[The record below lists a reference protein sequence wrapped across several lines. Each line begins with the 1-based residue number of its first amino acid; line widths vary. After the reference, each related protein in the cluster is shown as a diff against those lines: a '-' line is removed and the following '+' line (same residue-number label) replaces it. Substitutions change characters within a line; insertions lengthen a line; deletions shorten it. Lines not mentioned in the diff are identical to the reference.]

1 MVIEKRIKL
10 GNSVFLLGVEIR
22 YRKQSLVKKDGTYF
36 DMGDFSTL
44 ILDVE
49 KNYQGSLDYD
59 KNIGYMNDIIYLYDR
74 FPFVNYIKD
83 ITYDKTSGEV
93 VQIGCISREEIVDYI
108 NDNGILIGKFD
119 GRKSVCPLLYETL

>member
-10 GNSVFLLGVEIR
+10 GNAVFLLGVEIR

-36 DMGDFSTL
+36 DMGDFSAL
-44 ILDVE
+44 ILDIE

-74 FPFVNYIKD
+74 FPFVSYIKD

>member
-10 GNSVFLLGVEIR
+10 GNAVFLLGVEIR

-49 KNYQGSLDYD
+49 NNYQGSLDYD

-93 VQIGCISREEIVDYI
+93 VQIGCISKEEIVDYI
-108 NDNGILIGKFD
+108 KDNGILIGKFD

>member
-83 ITYDKTSGEV
+83 ITNDKTSGEV

>member
-10 GNSVFLLGVEIR
+10 GNAVFLLGVEIR

-36 DMGDFSTL
+36 DMGDFSAL

-49 KNYQGSLDYD
+49 NNYQGSLDYD

-83 ITYDKTSGEV
+83 ITYDKASGEV

>member
-22 YRKQSLVKKDGTYF
+22 YRKHSLVKKDGTYF

-44 ILDVE
+44 ISDVE
-49 KNYQGSLDYD
+49 NNYQGSLDYD

-74 FPFVNYIKD
+74 FPFVSYIKD
-83 ITYDKTSGEV
+83 ITYDKASGEV
-93 VQIGCISREEIVDYI
+93 VQIGCISKEEIVDYI
-108 NDNGILIGKFD
+108 KDNGILIGKFD
-119 GRKSVCPLLYETL
+119 GRKSVSPLLYETL

>member
-10 GNSVFLLGVEIR
+10 GNAVFLLGVEIR
-22 YRKQSLVKKDGTYF
+22 YRKHSLVKKDGTYF
-36 DMGDFSTL
+36 DMGDFSAL

-49 KNYQGSLDYD
+49 NNYQGSLDYD

>member
-10 GNSVFLLGVEIR
+10 GNAVFLLGVEIR

-36 DMGDFSTL
+36 DMGDFSAL
-44 ILDVE
+44 ILDIE

-74 FPFVNYIKD
+74 FPFVSYIKD
-83 ITYDKTSGEV
+83 ITYDKASGEV

>member
-22 YRKQSLVKKDGTYF
+22 YRKHSLVKKDGTYF
-36 DMGDFSTL
+36 DMGDFSAL
-44 ILDVE
+44 ILDIE

-74 FPFVNYIKD
+74 FPFVSYIKD

>member
-10 GNSVFLLGVEIR
+10 GNAVFLLGVEIR

-36 DMGDFSTL
+36 DMGDFSAL
-44 ILDVE
+44 ILDIE

-74 FPFVNYIKD
+74 FPFVSYIKD
-83 ITYDKTSGEV
+83 ITYDKTSGEI

>member
-36 DMGDFSTL
+36 DMGDFSAL
-44 ILDVE
+44 ILDIE

-83 ITYDKTSGEV
+83 ITYDKASGEV